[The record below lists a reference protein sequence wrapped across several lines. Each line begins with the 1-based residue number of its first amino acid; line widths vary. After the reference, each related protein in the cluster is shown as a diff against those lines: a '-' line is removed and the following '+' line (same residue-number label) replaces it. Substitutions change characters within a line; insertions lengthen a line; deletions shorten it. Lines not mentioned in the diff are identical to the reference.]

1 MMPGFGMKCVLSNKY
16 MADPK
21 AYKLE
26 ISAHGLRF
34 VVIYMRLVQPQTG
47 VRISRLSPATKTKGP
62 TCTGQIFVYFAK
74 KCHDFCG
81 TSAHGDVFPTK
92 FCQALPN
99 FKGAVVLL

>member
-1 MMPGFGMKCVLSNKY
+1 

-74 KCHDFCG
+74 KSVMISVVQVRMEMF
-81 TSAHGDVFPTK
+81 SP
-92 FCQALPN
+92 PN
-99 FKGAVVLL
+99 FVKPYQTSKALSSCFEQVKLIFC